1 MPAISNLSQPPPPDL
16 GIAIRSWC
24 LRNPTWH
31 SRPAPP
37 SSPLGPQFLTP
48 WARLATRYA
57 TPDEVAAEVVNDPAV
72 RQALLAL
79 TSPAGEAVEQAVLQ
93 SWLPAW
99 QAQLLTAAL
108 TKGWR
113 TVLDQSCP
121 AWQRG
126 EVLVGTLAILAVVC
140 LLAWVAT
147 RTTV

>member
-1 MPAISNLSQPPPPDL
+1 
-16 GIAIRSWC
+16 
-24 LRNPTWH
+24 
-31 SRPAPP
+31 
-37 SSPLGPQFLTP
+37 
-48 WARLATRYA
+48 
-57 TPDEVAAEVVNDPAV
+57 V

-108 TKGWR
+108 TQGWR
-113 TVLDQSCP
+113 TVLDQSRP

-126 EVLVGTLAILAVVC
+126 EVLVGALAILAVVC